1 MNARKLYFTGVYFDG
16 RQARK
21 HRVAIDLSP
30 HHLKLLLPEGQ
41 TLEWKVADLGMSS
54 PGPRDKPPF
63 HLEHTVN
70 EPQGR
75 RLETLAVEDPE
86 FLTTLRSVT
95 AVSLHPTLRP
105 VSGMRVVTLA
115 LAVLAAPFFLYGLWT
130 AAIPKLSD
138 QAAMRV
144 PVSWEEKLGDRV
156 LQELPEGLVP
166 SSNPELEKVLQM
178 IAMRLLSAA
187 PDQPYNI
194 RIHVSPLAMVNAV
207 AFPGGHILV
216 FQGLLNASESPEEL
230 AGVLAHE
237 IQHVALRHSTR
248 GIIRGMASSLLLT
261 LIVGD
266 MNGMMNAVLGVAG
279 ELEGLSHSR
288 KMEREADRN
297 GMEMILAADVDPTGM
312 VRMFEKLAREERRP
326 FTDGKSQNSGP
337 EDDSASWTDYFSTH
351 PAEKDRISGLKKQV
365 AKAGKKSYTSLL
377 PDLDWKA
384 LVHREASPPGNGENP
399 SLRQINH

>member
-21 HRVAIDLSP
+21 RQVSVDLSP
-30 HHLKLLLPEGQ
+30 HHLKLSLPEGQ
-41 TLEWKVADLGMSS
+41 TLEWKAADLRLSS
-54 PGPRDKPPF
+54 LGPRDNPPF
-63 HLEHTVN
+63 HLEHSVN
-70 EPQGR
+70 EPEGR
-75 RLETLAVEDPE
+75 RLETLAVDDPE
-86 FLTTLRSVT
+86 FLAALRSMASVP
-95 AVSLHPTLRP
+95 LHPTLRP

-156 LQELPEGLVP
+156 LQELPEGLAP

-261 LIVGD
+261 LITGD
-266 MNGMMNAVLGVAG
+266 MNGTMNAVLDVAG
-279 ELEGLSHSR
+279 ELGGLSYGR
-288 KMEREADRN
+288 KMEREADRK
-297 GMEMILAADVDPTGM
+297 GMEMILASGVDPAGM
-312 VRMFEKLAREERRP
+312 VRMFEKLEKEETRLLG
-326 FTDGKSQNSGP
+326 DGESHNPGSEG
-337 EDDSASWTDYFSTH
+337 DSTSWTEYLSTH
-351 PAEKDRISGLKKQV
+351 PAGKGRISRLKKQA
-365 AKAGKKSYTSLL
+365 AKAGKKPYTSLL

-384 LVHREASPPGNGENP
+384 LVHRKVSGNGEDP
-399 SLRQINH
+399 SLRRTNH